1 MVSSLLSDDALA
13 AYWGDSPRFSID
25 TVREQSESLFRAFG
39 LSAEEA
45 AIATRPLLAAD
56 LRGIESHGV
65 ARLRSYGDG
74 FIDGRIVA
82 DAPLTI
88 DRESPVSV
96 AFNANDGSGLIQGQ
110 RAMTRVIEKAN
121 DTGLCMGTVRESTH
135 FGIAGYYAMMASQ
148 AGMVGISMTNTGA
161 LAAPTFGSKAMLG
174 SNPIA
179 ISLPATDN
187 TPEFV
192 LDMSTSTAAYGKIE
206 VAQRAKKPIPH
217 GWAIDTDGNP
227 TTDPFAFGA
236 FLPLG
241 GVRETSGHKGYGL
254 GLLVDLLCGPLAGA
268 AASHQISA
276 AYYAGQRFRIGHFFA
291 AWRVDAFRDPADFA
305 ADVADLFDTLRAT
318 PIAPD
323 SPSDRV
329 LIPGEPEAAQEAYNA
344 RHGLPVRP
352 AVIDDVRALCTEWK
366 VDFLL
371 G

>member
-1 MVSSLLSDDALA
+1 MPSSLLSDEALA
-13 AYWGDSPRFSID
+13 AYWGDSQRFAFD
-25 TVREQSESLFRAFG
+25 TVRMQSESLFRAFG

-45 AIATRPLLAAD
+45 AIATLPLLAAD

-65 ARLRSYGDG
+65 ARLRSYADG
-74 FIDGRIVA
+74 FVDGRIVA
-82 DAPLTI
+82 DVPLTV
-88 DRESPVSV
+88 DRETPVSV

-110 RAMTRVIEKAN
+110 RAMERCIEKAQEI
-121 DTGLCMGTVRESTH
+121 GLCMATVRESTH
-135 FGIAGYYAMMASQ
+135 FGIAGYYAMMASR
-148 AGMVGISMTNTGA
+148 AGLVGVAMTNTGA
-161 LAAPTFGSKAMLG
+161 LAAPTFGAKAMLG

-206 VAQRAKKPIPH
+206 VAQRAKKPIPA
-217 GWAIDTDGNP
+217 GWAIDNEGNP

-236 FLPLG
+236 FMPLG
-241 GVRETSGHKGYGL
+241 GGRETSGHKGYGL

-268 AASHQISA
+268 SASHQISA
-276 AYYAGQRFRIGHFFA
+276 AYYAGERFRIGHYFA
-291 AWRVDAFRDPADFA
+291 AWRIDAFRDPVEFA
-305 ADVADLFDTLRAT
+305 ADVAALFETLRAT
-318 PIAPD
+318 PVAPN

-329 LIPGEPEAAQEAYNA
+329 LIPGEPESAQEAYNT

-352 AVIDDVRALCTEWK
+352 TVIDDVRALCGEWN
-366 VDFLL
+366 VPFLL